1 MHDPRLKNPTG
12 WILRLLALTSLLI
25 FLATAFRAGFQ
36 RDETDFP
43 NYYTAAVLV
52 RRGEQLRNFYD
63 WTWFAREMDKTG
75 LQQHIGNYS
84 PHTPLTMLPIVVLAG
99 LSVQHAKQVWL
110 ICNLFF
116 LAGTLWMLSQITGRA
131 VEHLWLFTFCGY
143 FSLYSNFLLGQ
154 YYVFLMFLLTLTLY
168 LLHRGQFWA
177 SGLTAG
183 VAFALKLYGGP
194 YLLYFIATRRWKS
207 VAAMVA
213 AVFSAVGVAIALF
226 RRPDVQYYATHVLPR
241 SLEGG
246 AIDPFNARNSTM
258 SALLRICFLS
268 DPQLNPHPL
277 WNAPAVFFFLR
288 AFFGLTILLF
298 LYLGARKAENVGR
311 DFGWFVIALLL
322 LSTNVASYTF
332 ILMLL
337 PFVLLLEER
346 GPFQSAYLA
355 LSCVLLTFPLHLAW
369 LFPKVWLL
377 LGLFVMFGWE
387 RWRKLPTKSLAL
399 AASALV
405 IFSAL
410 ITWRQM
416 DSYQEEPGRHAQQL
430 SAGGTSLFSSFP
442 VITPA
447 GLFFQS
453 MGYDRY
459 FVRWLHDAQVEEIK
473 LEGNT
478 FRPTPLADGSIGL
491 EQVEHGIPNFV
502 RFDPATRKVTP
513 TEVPIPVIDRSSAV
527 SPDGQWLAYTSEETG
542 SLHLWLRNLD
552 SGRLVRLAGGN
563 CDSSWPA
570 WDLDSHSIV
579 FASDCGRAAGLPV
592 LYRMQIPNPTGPVDV
607 RSNPIER

>member
-1 MHDPRLKNPTG
+1 MIRRCQNRSH
-12 WILRLLALTSLLI
+12 WVLRLLALISLLI
-25 FLATAFRAGFQ
+25 FLATAFRAGLQ

-52 RRGEQLRNFYD
+52 RRGEPLHKFYD
-63 WTWFAREMDKTG
+63 WTWFAREMDKAG
-75 LQQHIGNYS
+75 LSQHIGNYT
-84 PHTPLTMLPIVVLAG
+84 PHTPLTMLPMIGLVG

-110 ICNLFF
+110 VCNLFF
-116 LAGTLWMLSQITGRA
+116 LAATLWMLSRITGRTLA
-131 VEHLWLFTFCGY
+131 QLWLFAFCGY

-154 YYVFLMFLLTLTLY
+154 YYLFLMFLLTLTLY
-168 LLHRGQFWA
+168 LLHRGQLCA

-183 VAFALKLYGGP
+183 IAFALKLYGGP

-207 VAAMVA
+207 VAAMMA
-213 AVFSAVGVAIALF
+213 AVFSAMGVAIALF
-226 RRPDVQYYATHVLPR
+226 GRPDVRYYATYVLPR

-288 AFFGLTILLF
+288 AFFGLAILLF
-298 LYLGARKAENVGR
+298 LYLGAREAENVGR

-332 ILMLL
+332 ILILV
-337 PFVLLLEER
+337 PFVLLLEEC
-346 GPFQSAYLA
+346 GPLQSGYLA

-377 LGLFVMFGWE
+377 LSLFVMFGWE

-399 AASALV
+399 SASVLV

-410 ITWRQM
+410 MTWRQM
-416 DSYQEEPGRHAQQL
+416 DGYQEEPGRHAQQL
-430 SAGGTSLFSSFP
+430 SAGGISLFASFP

-459 FVRWLHDAQVEEIK
+459 FVRWLHEALVEDIK
-473 LEGNT
+473 LEGNA
-478 FRPTPLADGSIGL
+478 FRPTPLADGSIAL
-491 EQVEHGIPNFV
+491 EQVQHGIPNFV

-513 TEVPIPVIDRSSAV
+513 ADVPITVIDRSSAV
-527 SPDGQWLAYTSEETG
+527 SPDGKWLAYTSEETG
-542 SLHLWLRNLD
+542 SLHLWLRNLE
-552 SGRLVRLAGGN
+552 SGHLVRLAGGN

-570 WDLDSHSIV
+570 WELASRSIV
-579 FASDCGRAAGLPV
+579 FASDCGRAEGLPV
-592 LYRMQIPNPTGPVDV
+592 LYRMQIPNPTGPLDV
-607 RSNPIER
+607 GSSPIQR